1 MRREGI
7 VDSGYRLCNTVHYH
21 LCTINYQV
29 MNVIISAGGTGGH
42 IFPAIAVADE
52 LKRQDPSVKILFV
65 GAEGKMEMERV
76 PKAGYAIEGLRI
88 AGLQRRLTVKNV
100 LLNLQLPFKVLH
112 SMWKV
117 RRILRTFKPDV
128 AVGFGGFAS
137 GPTLKAAASMGIPTI
152 LQEQNSYAGVTNK
165 LLAQK
170 AVKICVAYDG
180 LEKFFPSD
188 KLILTG
194 NPVRADILDIKSK
207 FTEGSHYFG
216 LDKNKKT
223 IVILGGSLGAKTLN
237 VAMEANAE
245 LIGNQANV
253 QIIWQCGRL
262 YEEDFKDGKAAQ
274 LPHVQLRP
282 FIDRMDLAY
291 AVADVIIARAGALT
305 ISELCLAGTPSI
317 LVPSPN
323 VAEDHQTKNAMALVN
338 KKAAILVKDKE
349 AAKKMIKTAFEVIE
363 NQELMDDLRKNI
375 LSLAKPNAAKD
386 IAQVVFEQAQ

>member
-1 MRREGI
+1 
-7 VDSGYRLCNTVHYH
+7 
-21 LCTINYQV
+21 
-29 MNVIISAGGTGGH
+29 MNIIISAGGTGGH

-76 PKAGYAIEGLRI
+76 PKAGYAIEGLWI
-88 AGLQRRLTVKNV
+88 AGLQRRLTMKNV
-100 LLNLQLPFKVLH
+100 LLNLQLPFKLLS
-112 SMWKV
+112 SMRKV
-117 RRILRTFKPDV
+117 RRILSDFKPNV
-128 AVGFGGFAS
+128 VVGFGGFAS

-170 AVKICVAYDG
+170 AKKICVAYDG
-180 LEKFFPSD
+180 LEKFFPPE
-188 KLILTG
+188 KLVVTG

-207 FTEGSHYFG
+207 YTEGVQYFG

-223 IVILGGSLGAKTLN
+223 IAVLGGSLGAKTLN
-237 VAMEANAE
+237 MAMEANAE
-245 LIGNQANV
+245 LIGNQSNI
-253 QIIWQCGRL
+253 QILWQCGRL
-262 YEEDFKDGKAAQ
+262 YEDDFKDGKAAH
-274 LPHVQLRP
+274 LPHVQMRS

-305 ISELCLAGTPSI
+305 ISELCLAGTPSV

-338 KKAAILVKDKE
+338 NNAAVLVRDKE
-349 AAKKMIKTAFEVIE
+349 ASEKMLQTALEVIA
-363 NQELMDDLRKNI
+363 NQELMSNLSKNI

-386 IAQVVFEQAQ
+386 IAQVVKSQTQKAL

>member
-1 MRREGI
+1 MKI
-7 VDSGYRLCNTVHYH
+7 
-21 LCTINYQV
+21 
-29 MNVIISAGGTGGH
+29 IISAGGTGGH

-52 LKRQDPSVKILFV
+52 LRRQDPSVQILFV

-76 PKAGYAIEGLRI
+76 PKAGYAIEGLWI
-88 AGLQRRLTVKNV
+88 AGLQRRLTAKN
-100 LLNLQLPFKVLH
+100 LWLNLQLPFKLLS
-112 SMWKV
+112 SMLKV
-117 RRILRTFKPDV
+117 RRILKTFKPDV

-170 AVKICVAYDG
+170 AAKICVAYDG
-180 LEKFFPSD
+180 LDKFFPSE

-207 FTEGSHYFG
+207 YTEGAQYFG

-223 IVILGGSLGAKTLN
+223 IAILGGSLGAKTLN
-237 VAMEANAE
+237 LAMEVNAA
-245 LIGNQANV
+245 LIESQSNIQV
-253 QIIWQCGRL
+253 LWQCGRL
-262 YEEDFKDGKAAQ
+262 YEDDFKDGKAAK
-274 LPHVQLRP
+274 LSNVQMRP

-305 ISELCLAGTPSI
+305 ISELCLAGTPSV

-338 KKAAILVKDKE
+338 KNAAVLVRDKE
-349 AAKKMIKTAFEVIE
+349 ASEKMIVSALDIIN
-363 NQELMDDLRKNI
+363 NQELIQSLSKNI
-375 LSLAKPNAAKD
+375 LALAKPNAAKD
-386 IAQVVFEQAQ
+386 IAKVVVENAR

>member
-1 MRREGI
+1 
-7 VDSGYRLCNTVHYH
+7 
-21 LCTINYQV
+21 
-29 MNVIISAGGTGGH
+29 MNIIISAGGTGGH

-65 GAEGKMEMERV
+65 GAEGKMEMERM
-76 PKAGYAIEGLRI
+76 PKAGYAIEGLWI
-88 AGLQRRLTVKNV
+88 AGLQRRLTMKNV
-100 LLNLQLPFKVLH
+100 LLNLQLPFKLLS
-112 SMWKV
+112 SMRKV
-117 RRILRTFKPDV
+117 RRILTDFKPDV
-128 AVGFGGFAS
+128 VVGFGGFAS

-170 AVKICVAYDG
+170 AKKICVAYEG
-180 LEKFFPSD
+180 LDKFFPSE
-188 KLILTG
+188 KLIVTG

-207 FTEGSHYFG
+207 YTEGVNYFG

-223 IVILGGSLGAKTLN
+223 IAVLGGSLGAKTLN

-245 LIGNQANV
+245 LIGNQSNI
-253 QIIWQCGRL
+253 QILWQCGRL
-262 YEEDFKDGKAAQ
+262 YEADFKDGKAAH
-274 LPHVQLRP
+274 LSNVQMRP

-291 AVADVIIARAGALT
+291 SVADVIIARAGALT
-305 ISELCLAGTPSI
+305 ISELCLAGTPSV

-338 KKAAILVKDKE
+338 KNATVLVRDKE
-349 AAKKMIKTAFEVIE
+349 ASEKMIQTAIE
-363 NQELMDDLRKNI
+363 IIGNQELMRNLSKNI

-386 IAQVVFEQAQ
+386 IAQVVINQI

>member
-1 MRREGI
+1 MKI
-7 VDSGYRLCNTVHYH
+7 
-21 LCTINYQV
+21 
-29 MNVIISAGGTGGH
+29 IISAGGTGGH

-52 LKRQDPSVKILFV
+52 LRRQDPSVQILFV

-76 PKAGYAIEGLRI
+76 PKAGYAIEGLWI
-88 AGLQRRLTVKNV
+88 AGLQRRLTAKN
-100 LLNLQLPFKVLH
+100 LWLNLQLPFKLLS
-112 SMWKV
+112 SMLKV
-117 RRILRTFKPDV
+117 RRILKTFKPDV

-170 AVKICVAYDG
+170 AAKICVAYDG
-180 LEKFFPSD
+180 LDKFFPSE

-207 FTEGSHYFG
+207 YTEGAQYFG

-223 IVILGGSLGAKTLN
+223 IAILGGSLGAKALN
-237 VAMEANAE
+237 LAMEVNAA
-245 LIGNQANV
+245 LIESQSNIQV
-253 QIIWQCGRL
+253 LWQCGRL
-262 YEEDFKDGKAAQ
+262 YEDDFKDGKAAK
-274 LPHVQLRP
+274 LSNVQMRP

-305 ISELCLAGTPSI
+305 ISELCLAGTPSV

-338 KKAAILVKDKE
+338 KNAAVLVRDKE
-349 AAKKMIKTAFEVIE
+349 ASEKMIVSALDIIN
-363 NQELMDDLRKNI
+363 NQELIQSLSKNI
-375 LSLAKPNAAKD
+375 LALAKPNAAKD
-386 IAQVVFEQAQ
+386 IAKVVVENAR

>member
-1 MRREGI
+1 MKI
-7 VDSGYRLCNTVHYH
+7 
-21 LCTINYQV
+21 
-29 MNVIISAGGTGGH
+29 IISAGGTGGH

-52 LKRQDPSVKILFV
+52 LRRQDPSVQILFV

-76 PKAGYAIEGLRI
+76 PKAGYAIEGLWI
-88 AGLQRRLTVKNV
+88 AGLQRRLTVRN
-100 LLNLQLPFKVLH
+100 LWLNLQLPFKLLS
-112 SMWKV
+112 SMLKV
-117 RRILRTFKPDV
+117 RRILKTFKPDV

-180 LEKFFPSD
+180 LDKFFPSE

-207 FTEGSHYFG
+207 YTEGAQYFG

-223 IVILGGSLGAKTLN
+223 IAILGGSLGAKTLN
-237 VAMEANAE
+237 LAMEVNAA
-245 LIGNQANV
+245 LIESQSNIQV
-253 QIIWQCGRL
+253 LWQCGRL
-262 YEEDFKDGKAAQ
+262 YEDDFKDGKAAK
-274 LPHVQLRP
+274 LSNVQMRP

-305 ISELCLAGTPSI
+305 ISELCLAGTPSV

-338 KKAAILVKDKE
+338 KNAAVLVRDKE
-349 AAKKMIKTAFEVIE
+349 ASEKMIISALEIIN
-363 NQELMDDLRKNI
+363 NQELIRSLSKNI
-375 LSLAKPNAAKD
+375 LALAKPNAAKD
-386 IAQVVFEQAQ
+386 IAKVVTENRRA